1 MVMEQINSNT
11 AELKDRTR
19 YEHMYPNSCLFLGP
33 LVESRLFFSV
43 SQCNVRLSFL
53 FTHFSLCMYFIVLF
67 LIKVEVFLAFLLQQ
81 QGLNLR
87 SNERNSVF
95 SYHGDHTRLISG
107 TRIPRMK

>member
-1 MVMEQINSNT
+1 
-11 AELKDRTR
+11 
-19 YEHMYPNSCLFLGP
+19 
-33 LVESRLFFSV
+33 
-43 SQCNVRLSFL
+43 
-53 FTHFSLCMYFIVLF
+53 MYFIVLF

-107 TRIPRMK
+107 TKIPRMK